1 MNTTA
6 THCNHNPALGSILKR
21 SPAAPAEKVKCAA
34 ALVFGEDLGRFAGR
48 LGRTRNHLSQVIN
61 GSRRDSAAL
70 RRDIA
75 QTFGVAEEDIWPAD
89 LAAQTNHDPSLAQPS
104 TSGNWNSGAEI

>member
-1 MNTTA
+1 MNQYPA
-6 THCNHNPALGSILKR
+6 THCNHNPALGSILKG

-34 ALVFGEDLGRFAGR
+34 TLVFGEDLGRFAGR

-61 GSRRDSAAL
+61 GSRRDSASL

-75 QTFGVAEEDIWPAD
+75 RAFGVAVDDIWPGD
-89 LAAQTNHDPSLAQPS
+89 DPRLAQAAGQVN
-104 TSGNWNSGAEI
+104 GN

>member
-1 MNTTA
+1 MHQPTA

-48 LGRTRNHLSQVIN
+48 LGRSRNHLSQVIN

-75 QTFGVAEEDIWPAD
+75 HAFGVAVGDIWPPDVLPAEH
-89 LAAQTNHDPSLAQPS
+89 AASIARPATPEQR
-104 TSGNWNSGAEI
+104 